1 MIMKVLLAAVNA
13 KFIHSNLAV
22 RYLKAYTED
31 IDYDCCLM
39 EFSINDRREKVLEAL
54 VMEKP
59 DVVAFSCY
67 IWNIEYVKYLSS
79 HIRLVCPECIIMYG
93 GPEVSFDS
101 EQFLSA
107 NAGDFVIE
115 GEGEEAYR
123 ELILRMLR
131 IGIKRENIEDS
142 IGELNIRG
150 LYTKAEGQ
158 IHYGGKRGFM
168 NMDRIAFP
176 YDELSDIENKIVYYE
191 ASRGCPFNCKYCLSS
206 TSHGVRFHD
215 IERVKTELAYFVG
228 KGVKLVK
235 FVDRTFNCNREFAMG
250 IWDFLITLGGST
262 RFHFEISAD
271 ILSDQE
277 LALLRRAPVGL
288 FQFEVGVQ
296 TTNNDVLRNINRN
309 VNFEDIREKV
319 CELEKIR
326 NIKQHLDLI
335 AGLPGEDFASFRLSF
350 NDVFELR
357 PEEIQLGFL
366 KLLKGSQMRDEADDW
381 GMIYSPEPPYEIL
394 KTRNISYG
402 ELVLLKRVEEVVDK
416 YYNSGKFEDII
427 NYFIPLFESP
437 FDFFY
442 ELGEFFHRRGLFSK
456 NISSADYYK
465 VFIEFFDEYFSED
478 NLPLKEIIKFDYLK
492 FNRKRWLPEFLL
504 REISKDKERK
514 IKAKRSKNIH
524 VEKYFID
531 ILGYLDKGEI
541 SKGEFYLTYDDENDK
556 IEGVPAAELQDQ
568 E

>member
-1 MIMKVLLAAVNA
+1 VKVLLAAVNA

-22 RYLKAYTED
+22 RYLRAYTED
-31 IDYDCCLM
+31 VDYDCRLM
-39 EFSINDRREKVLEAL
+39 EFSINDRKEKVLETL
-54 VMEKP
+54 VIEKP

-79 HIRLVCPECIIMYG
+79 LIRLVCPECIIMYG

-101 EQFLSA
+101 EEFLSA

-115 GEGEEAYR
+115 GEGEETYR
-123 ELILRMLR
+123 ELILKLLGL
-131 IGIKRENIEDS
+131 GIKRENITD
-142 IGELNIRG
+142 NIRELTITG
-150 LYTKAEGQ
+150 LYTKADGR
-158 IHYGGKRGFM
+158 IHYGGKREFM
-168 NMDRIAFP
+168 NMERIAFP
-176 YDELSDIENKIVYYE
+176 YDEFSDMENKIVYYE

-215 IERVKTELAYFVG
+215 IERVKTEMAYFVG
-228 KGVKLVK
+228 RGVKLVK

-250 IWDFLITLGGST
+250 IWDFLLKIGGTT

-271 ILSDQE
+271 ILSDKE
-277 LALLRRAPVGL
+277 LALLSRAPVGL

-296 TTNNDVLRNINRN
+296 TTNSDVLRNINRN
-309 VNFEDIREKV
+309 VNFEDIRDKV

-335 AGLPGEDFASFRLSF
+335 AGLPGEDFESFRRSF
-350 NDVFELR
+350 NDVFCIR

-366 KLLKGSQMRDEADDW
+366 KLLKGSQMRDEADAW
-381 GMIYSPEPPYEIL
+381 GMVYSPEPPYEIL
-394 KTRNISYG
+394 KTRDISYY
-402 ELVLLKRVEEVVDK
+402 ELVLLNRVEEVVDK
-416 YYNSGKFEDII
+416 YYNSGKFGDII
-427 NYFIPLFESP
+427 NYFIPLFETS

-465 VFIEFFDEYFSED
+465 VFIEFFDENFTED
-478 NLPLKEIIKFDYLK
+478 NLALKEIIKFDYLK
-492 FNRKRWLPEFLL
+492 FNKKRWLPEFLL
-504 REISKDKERK
+504 RDINKDTERK
-514 IKAKRSKNIH
+514 IRAKRKKNIH

-531 ILGYLDKGEI
+531 ILGYLDQGEI
-541 SKGEFYLTYDDENDK
+541 AKGEFYLTYDDENDK
-556 IEGVPAAELQDQ
+556 IEGVPVAELQNQ

>member
-1 MIMKVLLAAVNA
+1 MKVLLSAVNA

-22 RYLKAYTED
+22 RYLRAYTED
-31 IDYDCCLM
+31 IDYDCRLM
-39 EFSINDRREKVLEAL
+39 EFSINDRREKVLETL

-67 IWNIEYVKYLSS
+67 IWNIEYVKYLSRL
-79 HIRLVCPECIIMYG
+79 IRLVCPECLIVYG

-101 EQFLSA
+101 EKFLSA
-107 NAGDFVIE
+107 NAGEFVIE
-115 GEGEEAYR
+115 GEGEEIYR
-123 ELILRMLR
+123 ELILRLLGL
-131 IGIKRENIEDS
+131 GIKRENIADN
-142 IGELNIRG
+142 ILELSIRG
-150 LYTKAEGQ
+150 LYTKAVGR
-158 IHYGGKRGFM
+158 IHYGGKREFM
-168 NMDRIAFP
+168 NMDRVAFP
-176 YDELSDIENKIVYYE
+176 YDEFSDMENKILYYE

-206 TSHGVRFHD
+206 TSHGVRFLN
-215 IERVKTELAYFVG
+215 IERVKTELAYFVRR
-228 KGVKLVK
+228 GVKLVK

-250 IWDFLITLGGST
+250 IWDFLIKTGGST

-271 ILSDQE
+271 ILNDQE
-277 LALLRRAPVGL
+277 LELLRGAPVGL

-309 VNFEDIREKV
+309 VNFEDIRDKV

-335 AGLPGEDFASFRLSF
+335 AGLPGEDFASFRRSF
-350 NDVFELR
+350 NDVFPIR

-366 KLLKGSQMRDEADDW
+366 KLLKGSQMREEADTW
-381 GMIYSPEPPYEIL
+381 GMVYSPEPPYEIL
-394 KTRNISYG
+394 KTRDISYC

-416 YYNSGKFEDII
+416 YYNSGKFGNII
-427 NYFIPLFESP
+427 NYFIPLFETS

-456 NISSADYYK
+456 NVSSADYYK
-465 VFIEFFDEYFSED
+465 VFIEFFDENFSED
-478 NLPLKEIIKFDYLK
+478 NLALKEIIKFDYLK
-492 FNRKRWLPEFLL
+492 FNKKRWLPEFLL
-504 REISKDKERK
+504 RDINKDTERK
-514 IKAKRSKNIH
+514 IKANMNKNIH
-524 VEKYFID
+524 VEKYSID

-541 SKGEFYLTYDDENDK
+541 AKGEFYLTYDDENDK
-556 IEGVPAAELQDQ
+556 IEGVPVAELQNQ